1 MKNRK
6 AKEEWMNDRMA
17 KGYSFT
23 YYKGLVKGVRMNI
36 GVKCIETGEQF
47 YFDWETE

>member
-1 MKNRK
+1 MKNQK
-6 AKEEWMNDRMA
+6 AKEKFMNERLK

-23 YYKGLVKGVRMNI
+23 YFKGLVKGTKMNI

-47 YFDWETE
+47 YFDWH